1 MIRVLFICHG
11 NICRSPMAEFILKD
25 MVAKIGIEDKFHIE
39 SRATSS
45 EEIYRGVGNPV
56 YPPAKKELSAHGISC
71 EGKRAKQLEKSD
83 YDSFDYL
90 IGMEEVNIRNMK
102 RILGNDELGKM
113 HKLLEYAGS
122 DRDIAD
128 PWYSGNFE
136 KTFSDIVEG
145 CNGFLQKLKLK

>member
-71 EGKRAKQLEKSD
+71 EGKRAKQLVKSD

-145 CNGFLQKLKLK
+145 CNGFLEKQKLK